1 MLNGDIARK
10 KTFHSFKFW
19 LSPFGNY
26 LNSLCYLKMNSKTLQ
41 KYHSPGTHCKKGLLV
56 TTNKNFDTMVCNI
69 AHNVCGSQESINGHQ
84 DQLQ

>member
-41 KYHSPGTHCKKGLLV
+41 KYHSPGTRVQQAVGDGKVHKGPGATL
-56 TTNKNFDTMVCNI
+56 D
-69 AHNVCGSQESINGHQ
+69 
-84 DQLQ
+84 

>member
-41 KYHSPGTHCKKGLLV
+41 KYHSPGTPPTAPEVVELLLL
-56 TTNKNFDTMVCNI
+56 DEE
-69 AHNVCGSQESINGHQ
+69 ESSFTSVASAAA
-84 DQLQ
+84 DFPSV